1 MPKIRRM
8 FPGALTSS
16 GFFHL
21 HDNIIHEDRNML
33 YIIKGMPGGGKS
45 SMMKEI
51 GERAFKKG
59 YDIEYHHCP
68 SDPNSVDGVVIDDLK
83 IALVDGTSPHVI
95 EPKYPGLTDQI
106 IDLAQF
112 IDMSSLKL
120 YKNEIITA
128 KKKNKLAY
136 DRAFSYFKS
145 SKYIHDL
152 MERERNDDINKNGI
166 NKLSCD
172 LQERIFNGEVSRIE
186 KVNFKNRYLFSAAYT
201 PEGFVDYTSTIL
213 DGIKN
218 RYYLKGDSS
227 TEKTTL
233 FKWIINRANLL
244 EYHIEIFYNPM
255 IPSEICTVIIKELNT
270 IISTSAE
277 IKNYIYT
284 LIDLNEYL
292 ETKDLEEDLLVY
304 NMLIDRGMDALAG
317 AKDHH
322 EILETSYKRCIDYKE
337 IDQIREE
344 IWEEILEYM

>member
-21 HDNIIHEDRNML
+21 HDNIIDEDRNML

-68 SDPNSVDGVVIDDLK
+68 SDPNSVDGLVITDLK

-95 EPKYPGLTDQI
+95 EAKYPGLKDKI
-106 IDLAQF
+106 IDLTQF
-112 IDMSSLKL
+112 IDSSSLKL
-120 YKNEIITA
+120 YRGEISSA
-128 KKKNKLAY
+128 KKRNKMAY

-145 SKYIHDL
+145 CKNIHDL
-152 MERERNDDINKNGI
+152 MERERNHNINKNGI
-166 NKLSCD
+166 NKLSYD
-172 LQERIFNGEVSRIE
+172 LQDRIFKGELFNIE
-186 KVNFKNRYLFSAAYT
+186 NIDFKNRYLFSAAYT

-218 RYYLKGDSS
+218 RYYLKGDSA
-227 TEKTTL
+227 TEKTAL

-244 EYHIEIFYNPM
+244 EYHLEIFYNPM
-255 IPSEICTVIIKELNT
+255 IPSEIATVIIKELNT

-292 ETKDLEEDLLVY
+292 ESKDLQEDLKIY
-304 NMLIDRGMDALAG
+304 EILIDRGIDALAG
-317 AKDHH
+317 AKTNH
-322 EILETSYKRCIDYKE
+322 EILETSYKRCIDYE
-337 IDQIREE
+337 GIDAIREK
-344 IWEEILEYM
+344 IWEEILDFM

>member
-21 HDNIIHEDRNML
+21 HDNIIDEGRNML

-68 SDPNSVDGVVIDDLK
+68 SDPNSVDGLVIDALK
-83 IALVDGTSPHVI
+83 IALVDGTSPHAI
-95 EPKYPGLTDQI
+95 EPKCSGLKDKI
-106 IDLAQF
+106 VDLAQF
-112 IDMSSLKL
+112 IDASSLKL
-120 YKNEIITA
+120 YKEEIISA
-128 KKKNKLAY
+128 KKKNKIAY

-145 SKYIHDL
+145 SKSIHDL
-152 MERERNDDINKNGI
+152 MERERNNNINKNGI

-172 LQERIFNGEVSRIE
+172 LQDRIFSGDLLNIE
-186 KVNFKNRYLFSAAYT
+186 NVNFKNRHLFSAAYT

-218 RYYLKGDSS
+218 RYYLKGDSL
-227 TEKTTL
+227 TEKTAI

-255 IPSEICTVIIKELNT
+255 FPSEIATVIISELNT

-292 ETKDLEEDLLVY
+292 ENKNFQEDLKIY
-304 NMLIDRGMDALAG
+304 NNLIERGIDALAG
-317 AKDHH
+317 AKDNH
-322 EILETSYKRCIDYKE
+322 EILETSYKRCIDYE
-337 IDQIREE
+337 GIDTIREK
-344 IWEEILEYM
+344 IWEEILDYI

>member
-21 HDNIIHEDRNML
+21 HENIIGEDRNML

-59 YDIEYHHCP
+59 YNIEYHHCP
-68 SDPNSVDGVVIDDLK
+68 SDPSSVDGIVIDDLK

-95 EPKYPGLTDQI
+95 EPKYPGLTDKI
-106 IDLAQF
+106 VDLAKF
-112 IDMSSLKL
+112 IDNSSLKL
-120 YKNEIITA
+120 YKEEIFNA
-128 KKKNKLAY
+128 KSKNKFAY
-136 DRAFSYFKS
+136 EKAFSYFKS
-145 SKYIHDL
+145 SKIIFEL
-152 MERERNDDINKNGI
+152 LERERNNNINKNGI

-172 LQERIFNGEVSRIE
+172 LQERIFNGETFSIDNISFR
-186 KVNFKNRYLFSAAYT
+186 NRHLFSAAYT

-255 IPSEICTVIIKELNT
+255 IPSEISTVIIKELNT
-270 IISTSAE
+270 IISTSGE

-292 ETKDLEEDLLVY
+292 KAKDLEESLQVY
-304 NMLIDRGMDALAG
+304 NMLIERGVEALSG
-317 AKDHH
+317 AKSNHG
-322 EILETSYKRCIDYKE
+322 ILETSYKRCIDYE
-337 IDQIREE
+337 SIDGIREE
-344 IWEEILEYM
+344 IWKEILEYM

>member
-68 SDPNSVDGVVIDDLK
+68 SDPNSVDGVVINKLK

-95 EPKYPGLTDQI
+95 EPKYPGLIDKI
-106 IDLAQF
+106 VDLAYY
-112 IDMSSLKL
+112 IDSANLKL
-120 YKNEIITA
+120 YKDEILAA
-128 KKKNKLAY
+128 KKRNKSAY
-136 DRAFSYFKS
+136 DKAFSYFKS
-145 SKYIHDL
+145 SKYIHEL
-152 MERERNDDINKNGI
+152 IENQRSPSINRSGL
-166 NKLSCD
+166 NKVTID
-172 LQERIFNGEVSRIE
+172 LQERIFNTQISDSDEYS
-186 KVNFKNRYLFSAAYT
+186 FKNRHLFSAAYT

-218 RYYLKGDSS
+218 RYYLKGDSY
-227 TEKTTL
+227 TEKTSIFMNT
-233 FKWIINRANLL
+233 INKANLL
-244 EYHIEIFYNPM
+244 NYHIEIFYHPM
-255 IPSEICTVIIKELNT
+255 FPTEICTVIIKELNT
-270 IISTSAE
+270 IISTSSE

-284 LIDLNEYL
+284 LIDLNEYMDN
-292 ETKDLEEDLLVY
+292 KDLDEDSKVL
-304 NMLIDRGMDALAG
+304 NTLIEKGIQSLAS
-317 AKDHH
+317 AKNNH
-322 EILETSYKRCIDYKE
+322 EILETSYRRVIDYDGIDNIRENIWKE
-337 IDQIREE
+337 IE
-344 IWEEILEYM
+344 EYM